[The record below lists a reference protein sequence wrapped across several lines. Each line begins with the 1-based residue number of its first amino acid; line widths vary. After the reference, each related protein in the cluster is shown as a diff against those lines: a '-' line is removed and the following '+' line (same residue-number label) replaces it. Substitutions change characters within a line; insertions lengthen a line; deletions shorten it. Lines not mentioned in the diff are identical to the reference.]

1 MPRARDPVLCPCN
14 DCHPLGLLQQPDT
27 AKRHMN
33 LQKLARE
40 RQEAADAVLQESR
53 PSNSAQSLDDD
64 IVLDSDN
71 ADAFPPPHS
80 LLLKALPLKHT
91 IGLQSVAIHL
101 TSPDANVVEN
111 AVWALGNVLGD
122 CARLRD
128 RVEGEG
134 GVTALVKL
142 VDRGEQSFE
151 KAQRRAVW
159 AIFSYLYP
167 WSSRKL
173 PITRINHVLPCLAR
187 YIQET
192 PVNEANMESIEYAVK
207 SLNRIRKHHLQR
219 SDFIG
224 TGVVPRLVKLL
235 ANSSSSIALQKHV
248 LKCLGY
254 LVGGTDD
261 ETDVAVDAGLLP
273 GLLAPLETTNRDLCR
288 LALRST
294 SNVAAGSHSQV
305 YALLDSGLLKPVV
318 RILMDDQE
326 STICRREACWTIS
339 NLTKKISGDAKLAQ
353 AFIEGCCVEALSTAL
368 LL

>member
-1 MPRARDPVLCPCN
+1 MAQEILRNVTAGGAGLTLQGVSEFQASLTEEGKIPEYLVLGFNSEDPQIKKASVIQIRNSTSEAIQPII
-14 DCHPLGLLQQPDT
+14 DTGLIPAIVSLLKSEDT
-27 AKRHMN
+27 SI
-33 LQKLARE
+33 QC
-40 RQEAADAVLQESR
+40 EAAWIVTNIASGTTQQTDHVIDAGATPRL
-53 PSNSAQSLDDD
+53 
-64 IVLDSDN
+64 II
-71 ADAFPPPHS
+71 
-80 LLLKALPLKHT
+80 LLA
-91 IGLQSVAIHL
+91 
-101 TSPDANVVEN
+101 SPDANVVEN

-192 PVNEANMESIEYAVK
+192 PVNEANIESIEYAVK

-224 TGVVPRLVKLL
+224 TGVVPRLVKIL
-235 ANSSSSIALQKHV
+235 AESSSSIALQKHV

-273 GLLAPLETTNRDLCR
+273 GLLGAIHKFT
-288 LALRST
+288 
-294 SNVAAGSHSQV
+294 
-305 YALLDSGLLKPVV
+305 
-318 RILMDDQE
+318 
-326 STICRREACWTIS
+326 
-339 NLTKKISGDAKLAQ
+339 
-353 AFIEGCCVEALSTAL
+353 LS
-368 LL
+368 